1 MFFNESYTAEEAQSA
16 PSYSLIP
23 RGDYIAQIEKWELK
37 ENRNGGNRI
46 ACQVRILDGQFA
58 NKVLF
63 TDITFE
69 NANEQAREIGK
80 KHRAQIAYAIGRQ
93 TVNSPDDWLNIPLM
107 ISVTIQKSKNPDYPD
122 DKNAI
127 QGYKPIP
134 QQQAQQA
141 PQQSRTPAATQPQQP
156 AASGAPRW
164 ARS

>member
-1 MFFNESYTAEEAQSA
+1 MFFNESYTAEEVNSA

-23 RGDYIAQIEKWELK
+23 RGEYIAQIEKWELK
-37 ENRNGGNRI
+37 DNKNGGNRI
-46 ACQVRILDGQFA
+46 ACQVRILDGDFA

-63 TDITFE
+63 TDITME
-69 NANEQAREIGK
+69 NTNKQAAEIGK
-80 KHRAQIAYAIGRQ
+80 KHRAQIANAIGNMQPR
-93 TVNSPDDWLNIPLM
+93 SPDDWLNIPLV

-141 PQQSRTPAATQPQQP
+141 PQQSRSPAAQPQQP

>member
-69 NANEQAREIGK
+69 NANETAREIGK

-134 QQQAQQA
+134 QQQGQQA
-141 PQQSRTPAATQPQQP
+141 PQQSRTPAAQPQQP